1 MPSPEPDR
9 AWVRDAIAA
18 IRAEAAEAADT
29 PLFELELEQLPG
41 ITLLWKDESSH
52 ASGSLKHRLARSLF
66 LHGLASGAI
75 GRDTHLVE
83 ASSGS
88 TAISEAWFAR
98 LIGLAYTAVVP
109 EATAPGKIAAI
120 REVGGNVEIAPHG
133 TDLSA
138 AARSLGARPGH
149 HFLDQYKFAERASD
163 WRTGNTAEELHRQ
176 LVAQRR
182 PMPDWLVMNAGT
194 GGTCATIGR
203 HLRYQGDFAATR
215 MAIVD
220 PQGSLFFKQYSGGDV
235 NDGTRPNDYMEGIGR
250 RAPSPSFVPEVIDRM
265 ICVPDVASIAA
276 MRWLAQRHGLV
287 YGPSTGINFI
297 GMLYHAAAAR
307 DAGTSETIVSLAC
320 DSGERYRQT
329 VYSDEWASSVGLDL
343 EPWTGWFERFEQTG
357 EADFSALRVH
367 DRQGDR

>member
-1 MPSPEPDR
+1 MRSPEQDR

-18 IRAEAAEAADT
+18 FRAEAADAPDT
-29 PLFELELEQLPG
+29 PLFELKVEHLPG
-41 ITLLWKDESSH
+41 VTLLWKDESSH
-52 ASGSLKHRLARSLF
+52 PSGSLKHRLARSLF
-66 LHGLASGAI
+66 VHGLVSGTI
-75 GRDTHLVE
+75 GPDTHLVE

-120 REVGGNVEIAPHG
+120 REAGGNVEIAPFG
-133 TDLSA
+133 ADLA
-138 AARSLGARPGH
+138 ALARSLGARPGH
-149 HFLDQYKFAERASD
+149 YFLDQYKFAERASD

-176 LVAQRR
+176 LIAQGW

-235 NDGTRPNDYMEGIGR
+235 DDGTRPNDYMEGIGR
-250 RAPSPSFVPEVIDRM
+250 RAPSPSFVPAVVDRM
-265 ICVPDVASIAA
+265 ICVPDAASIAA
-276 MRWLAQRHGLV
+276 MRWLATRHGLV

-297 GMLYHAAAAR
+297 GMLYHAVTAR
-307 DAGTSETIVSLAC
+307 EAGGPALIVSVAC

-329 VYSDEWASSVGLDL
+329 VYDDEWAKGAALDL
-343 EPWTGWFERFEQTG
+343 GQWTRWFERFEKSG
-357 EADFSALRVH
+357 EADFSQLRIH
-367 DRQGDR
+367 DRKGDR